1 MINQDE
7 FYLYCCGG
15 ISLGPSIKLVD
26 MHDHAINELI
36 RVLMSFIISIYSWII
51 EKAIELDKVT
61 LFMCD
66 KMIKKIIILGYV
78 GSLTSFNMDSH
89 NVLLKTNYNLWA
101 IKQL

>member
-36 RVLMSFIISIYSWII
+36 RVLMSFNISVCLLI

-61 LFMCD
+61 LFMP
-66 KMIKKIIILGYV
+66 Y
-78 GSLTSFNMDSH
+78 
-89 NVLLKTNYNLWA
+89 Y
-101 IKQL
+101 QL